1 MGAAVIVEQVGDR
14 RPRLFQLR
22 DSAQGIHPQGPAR
35 TNAAA
40 GNGGKNFR
48 VNFSRQFNGF
58 QERPYSCQ
66 DMGEEPY
73 AEVVQVRGDGGKNA
87 NLTALLGN
95 PWKRATRAPSAL
107 PGFKKSRKR
116 ESTVNESVRGA
127 WPS

>member
-66 DMGEEPY
+66 DMGEGRMPKWY
-73 AEVVQVRGDGGKNA
+73 RCAEMAGR
-87 NLTALLGN
+87 
-95 PWKRATRAPSAL
+95 TR
-107 PGFKKSRKR
+107 
-116 ESTVNESVRGA
+116 T
-127 WPS
+127 